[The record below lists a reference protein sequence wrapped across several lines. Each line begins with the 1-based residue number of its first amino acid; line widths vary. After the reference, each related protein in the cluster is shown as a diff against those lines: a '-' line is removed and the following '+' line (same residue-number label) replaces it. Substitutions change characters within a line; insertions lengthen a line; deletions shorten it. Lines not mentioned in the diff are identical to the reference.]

1 MVWCREKG
9 KEKKG
14 KYKRREQ
21 ERKREPNPKERI
33 EQSKLLA
40 GQTDWASECRAI
52 PVVRKGGN
60 ISLSLHISCAGWDTK
75 QLMAFA
81 AITYLHLPLH
91 SHLDPSPTE
100 HFLLSSWNTHAIL
113 THHSNDEA
121 LLSPPLSRPLFNLF
135 PHIHPAL
142 LHFTSEAWAPVNPDE
157 PGSFTLKKHRETIEG
172 FRLQISVWIWPS
184 LFLVFFPDWVT
195 ICRDEISE

>member
-121 LLSPPLSRPLFNLF
+121 LLLHLSLALSLTYSPIFIQLCFILPLKHEPLSIRM
-135 PHIHPAL
+135 
-142 LHFTSEAWAPVNPDE
+142 NPGHSPWKNTE
-157 PGSFTLKKHRETIEG
+157 R
-172 FRLQISVWIWPS
+172 Q
-184 LFLVFFPDWVT
+184 
-195 ICRDEISE
+195 